1 MAKNDKKKT
10 ISTTATPE
18 TGPSN
23 PGTPRGDASPV
34 VINAQYIKDLSFENP
49 NPLQNFTPNNKAPEY
64 NVNLELNIHQ
74 VAEHSYE
81 VTIALKVDATREKAT
96 LYIAELAY
104 AGVFTLNGVPENAL
118 HPLLM
123 IQCPQYLFP
132 YARSIISQ
140 MTTDGGF
147 PPFLLNP
154 IDFAALYQQKMAEQ
168 AQENTQATAGSK
180 KSSK

>member
-1 MAKNDKKKT
+1 MAKKNEKKT
-10 ISTTATPE
+10 TTTGSETPKGE
-18 TGPSN
+18 I
-23 PGTPRGDASPV
+23 SPV

-49 NPLQNFTPNNKAPEY
+49 HPLQNFQHNDKAPEY
-64 NVNLELNIHQ
+64 NVNLELNVHQ
-74 VAEHSYE
+74 VADHSYE
-81 VTIALKVDATREKAT
+81 VAMSLKVDAAREKAT
-96 LYIAELAY
+96 LYIAELDY
-104 AGVFTLNGVPENAL
+104 AGVFTLNNIPDNAL

-123 IQCPQYLFP
+123 VQCPQYLFP

-154 IDFAALYQQKMAEQ
+154 IDFAALYQQKLAEQ
-168 AQENTQATAGSK
+168 SQAGVQAGNPAPK

>member
-1 MAKNDKKKT
+1 MAKGDKKKA
-10 ISTTATPE
+10 STTTESSIHHGE
-18 TGPSN
+18 T
-23 PGTPRGDASPV
+23 SPV

-49 NPLQNFTPNNKAPEY
+49 QPLQNFTPNQKAPEY
-64 NVNLELNIHQ
+64 NVNLELNVHQ
-74 VAEHSYE
+74 VADHSYE
-81 VTIALKVDATREKAT
+81 VALTLKVDATRDKAT
-96 LYIAELAY
+96 LYIAELDY

-154 IDFAALYQQKMAEQ
+154 IDFAALYQQKMSEAAQ
-168 AQENTQATAGSK
+168 AATGTK
-180 KSSK
+180 K